1 MARLPTDYRHAYPL
15 FALIGVG
22 LVVALVLRASLVPEG
37 FGVLGPFRSDAP
49 LVVRA
54 AAIRH
59 RGVDSCAACHDHEKQ
74 VRLHA
79 KDAHAS
85 VPCETCHGPAG
96 DHIADPTARPVVVPR
111 GKEPCLQCHGALAAR
126 PGWFP
131 QVEWREHYRFVG
143 VADEGLACTACHD
156 PHEPLF
162 MDRDLRTARLHPL
175 IQRCRDCHAG
185 RADETLPRPDHH
197 PAIFECRYCHAPVVA
212 DYETRP
218 HKVVRCTTCHIF
230 FRASAFAGRILRDA
244 DPRFCLL
251 CHGEAEFRSNT
262 SAPGISWPDG
272 HLDDVADDEADRT
285 KRCID
290 CHRDR
295 IHLLSHEL
303 VRPPAAP
310 PNGGEEGAD
319 DEE

>member
-1 MARLPTDYRHAYPL
+1 MLVRSMRATQRVSGPEDERLDARRLENPSFGTACVGSHDGRNAH
-15 FALIGVG
+15 FAQC
-22 LVVALVLRASLVPEG
+22 RASRSRQIGAGVAVHGEQVP
-37 FGVLGPFRSDAP
+37 LD
-49 LVVRA
+49 L
-54 AAIRH
+54 
-59 RGVDSCAACHDHEKQ
+59 
-74 VRLHA
+74 
-79 KDAHAS
+79 
-85 VPCETCHGPAG
+85 
-96 DHIADPTARPVVVPR
+96 DPN
-111 GKEPCLQCHGALAAR
+111 LQALAAVAPCKR
-126 PGWFP
+126 L
-131 QVEWREHYRFVG
+131 R